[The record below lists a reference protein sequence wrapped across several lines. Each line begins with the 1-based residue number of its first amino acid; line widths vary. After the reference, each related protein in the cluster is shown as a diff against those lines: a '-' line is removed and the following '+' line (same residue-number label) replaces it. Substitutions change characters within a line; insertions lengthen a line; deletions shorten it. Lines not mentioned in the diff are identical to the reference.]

1 MSDETYLWDI
11 LSKTDPSATKSFTRG
26 GGFKGTAIKPMWSVK
41 RLTEEFGP
49 CGEGWGVEEP
59 AFQVVPASDGQVA
72 VYCTVCCWYN
82 HPKKQS
88 GPHRLYGVGGDLV
101 VVKQQSGLRTDD
113 EAFKKAFTDAVTNAF
128 KYIGVGADVH
138 MGLFDDSKY
147 VNEMRQEFAEELKQA
162 PSTPKPKQKTVA
174 ERKAAWAALM
184 EEVKQE
190 GAKGFEKIDAYMLNA
205 DTQKLITDLGDYKDD
220 FIKEVR
226 QIRGM
231 TKAAQETS
239 GQPVGKIMEQVMPD
253 FTNLDTS
260 PDPLEELLDANQ
272 GDN

>member
-1 MSDETYLWDI
+1 MSETTNMDLWNI
-11 LSKTDPSATKSFTRG
+11 LSRTDPSATKNFTRG

-49 CGEGWGVEEP
+49 CGDGWGVEEP
-59 AFQVVPASDGQVA
+59 SFQVVPASDGQVA

-147 VNEMRQEFAEELKQA
+147 VNEMRAEFAEEKPE
-162 PSTPKPKQKTVA
+162 PSPPKPKQKTVA
-174 ERKAAWAALM
+174 ERKAIWSALM

-190 GAKGFEKIDAYMLNA
+190 GAKGFEKIDAYMLSA
-205 DTQKLITDLGDYKDD
+205 ETQKLITDLGDYKDD

-231 TKAAQETS
+231 TKAAQEAS
-239 GQPVGKIMEQVMPD
+239 GQPVGKIMERVMPRFD
-253 FTNLDTS
+253 NLDTS
-260 PDPLEELLDANQ
+260 PDQLEELIGENN
-272 GDN
+272 G